1 MATSFKPTAKRSET
15 LATAYHV
22 PNPRYFAWVSIGAEV
37 HFSEPYDTR
46 EEADNERRCIEK
58 RLSYELIETM
68 EGEGCYPERVKIM
81 EELYVASGR
90 TNCVYTGLNMENEPL
105 SCHSSREFWIF

>member
-1 MATSFKPTAKRSET
+1 MVTFSKPAAKRSET

-37 HFSEPYDTR
+37 IYSEPYNTR

-68 EGEGCYPERVKIM
+68 EGEGCYPERAILV
-81 EELYVASGR
+81 EERYQASGR
-90 TNCVYTGLNMENEPL
+90 TNGLYSNL
-105 SCHSSREFWIF
+105 

>member
-22 PNPRYFAWVSIGAEV
+22 PNPRYFAWVSVGAEV
-37 HFSEPYDTR
+37 HYSEPYDTR

-68 EGEGCYPERVKIM
+68 EGEGCYPERAKII
-81 EELYVASGR
+81 EEMYVASGR
-90 TNCVYTGLNMENEPL
+90 TNCVYTGLNMEYGPL
-105 SCHSSREFWIF
+105 SNDNS

>member
-22 PNPRYFAWVSIGAEV
+22 TNPSYFAWVSIGAEV
-37 HFSEPYDTR
+37 HYSEPYDTR

-58 RLSYELIETM
+58 RLSYELVETM
-68 EGEGCYPERVKIM
+68 EGEGCYPERAKII
-81 EELYVASGR
+81 EEMYVASGR
-90 TNCVYTGLNMENEPL
+90 TSCVYTSLNMENEPL
-105 SCHSSREFWIF
+105 SSHSS

>member
-1 MATSFKPTAKRSET
+1 MATSSRPTAKRSET

-22 PNPRYFAWVSIGAEV
+22 TNPRYFAWVSIGAEV
-37 HFSEPYDTR
+37 HYSEPYDTR

-68 EGEGCYPERVKIM
+68 ESEGCYPERAVLM
-81 EELYVASGR
+81 ETRYQTSGR
-90 TNCVYTGLNMENEPL
+90 TNGLYLNL
-105 SCHSSREFWIF
+105 

>member
-37 HFSEPYDTR
+37 HYSEPYDTR

-68 EGEGCYPERVKIM
+68 EGEGCYPERAKLM
-81 EELYVASGR
+81 EELYAASGR
-90 TNCVYTGLNMENEPL
+90 TSCVYTGLNMENEPL
-105 SCHSSREFWIF
+105 LNDPSRELWIL